1 MFRRLNQSLFE
12 SSIKSAYTRR
22 FKEKGAQAEGVFWSS
37 RVSQTARFEQ
47 VLANMKAEFGST
59 NFYLADIGCGYG
71 ALFHYI
77 QSKPAWRQIDYSGVD
92 ITPEMVSYCKREH
105 TSHKNRFSL
114 GRQPKHPVDF
124 AVFIGTFNLCHTDDY
139 ELWEDY
145 ILRHLAVSWARVR
158 YGLILNI
165 TSLETAKINNHIFYV
180 NPEAFAK
187 KLASR
192 FGAVSAA
199 PTQFVPQ
206 DTTFIICKEKHERHI
221 TKLRKAQR

>member
-1 MFRRLNQSLFE
+1 M
-12 SSIKSAYTRR
+12 
-22 FKEKGAQAEGVFWSS
+22 FWSS

-47 VLANMKAEFGST
+47 VLANMKVEFGST
-59 NFYLADIGCGYG
+59 SFYLADIGCGYG

-77 QSKPAWRQIDYSGVD
+77 QSKPAWRQIKYSGVD
-92 ITPEMVSYCKREH
+92 ITPEMVSYCKRKH
-105 TSHKNRFSL
+105 TSYKHHFSL
-114 GRQPKHPVDF
+114 GRQPKYPVDF
-124 AVFIGTFNLCHTDDY
+124 AVFVGTFNLCHTDNY

-145 ILRHLAVSWARVR
+145 ILRQLAFSWARVR

-165 TSLETAKINNHIFYV
+165 TSSETATINNHIFYV

-206 DTTFIICKEKHERHI
+206 DTTFTIFKKKHERYT
-221 TKLRKAQR
+221 TKLCKAQR

>member
-1 MFRRLNQSLFE
+1 MFRRLSQSLFE

-22 FKEKGAQAEGVFWSS
+22 FREKGAHAEGVFWSS

-59 NFYLADIGCGYG
+59 SFCLADIGCGYG

-77 QSKPAWRQIDYSGVD
+77 QSTPAWHQIDYCGVD
-92 ITPEMVSYCKREH
+92 ITPEMVNYCKRKH
-105 TSHKNRFSL
+105 AYHKNRFSL

-124 AVFIGTFNLCHTDDY
+124 AVFVGTFNLCHTYDY

-145 ILRHLAVSWARVR
+145 ILRHLAVSWASVR

-180 NPEAFAK
+180 NPQAFAE

-192 FGAVSAA
+192 FGKVSAA
-199 PTQFVPQ
+199 PTKFVPQ
-206 DTTFIICKEKHERHI
+206 DTTFIICK
-221 TKLRKAQR
+221 

>member
-1 MFRRLNQSLFE
+1 MFE

-37 RVSQTARFEQ
+37 RVSQAARFEQ

-77 QSKPAWRQIDYSGVD
+77 QSKSAWRQIDYSGVD
-92 ITPEMVSYCKREH
+92 ITPEMVSYCKRKH
-105 TSHKNRFSL
+105 ASHKHRFSL
-114 GRQPKHPVDF
+114 GRQPKHTVDF
-124 AVFIGTFNLCHTDDY
+124 AVFVGTFNLCHTDDY
-139 ELWEDY
+139 ELWQDY
-145 ILRHLAVSWARVR
+145 ILRHLTVSWARVR

-180 NPEAFAK
+180 NPEAFAE

-206 DTTFIICKEKHERHI
+206 DTTFTIFKEKHERNV
-221 TKLRKAQR
+221 TKARKAQR

>member
-1 MFRRLNQSLFE
+1 MFRRLSQSFFE
-12 SSIKSAYTRR
+12 SSIKSAYTCR
-22 FKEKGAQAEGVFWSS
+22 FREKGAHAEGVFWSS

-59 NFYLADIGCGYG
+59 SFCLADIGCGYG

-77 QSKPAWRQIDYSGVD
+77 QSTPAWHQIDYCGVD
-92 ITPEMVSYCKREH
+92 ITPEMVNYCKRKH
-105 TSHKNRFSL
+105 ASHKNRFSL

-124 AVFIGTFNLCHTDDY
+124 AVFVGTFNLCHTYDY

-145 ILRHLAVSWARVR
+145 ILRHLAVSWASVR

-180 NPEAFAK
+180 NPEAFAE

-199 PTQFVPQ
+199 PTKFVPQ
-206 DTTFIICKEKHERHI
+206 DTTFIICK
-221 TKLRKAQR
+221 

>member
-1 MFRRLNQSLFE
+1 MFRRLSQSLFE

-47 VLANMKAEFGST
+47 VLENMKAEFSST
-59 NFYLADIGCGYG
+59 SFCLADIGCGYG

-77 QSKPAWRQIDYSGVD
+77 QSKPAWHQIDYSGVD

-105 TSHKNRFSL
+105 ASNKHLFSL

-124 AVFIGTFNLCHTDDY
+124 AVFVGTFNLCHTDDY

-145 ILRHLAVSWARVR
+145 ILRHLAVCWARVR

-180 NPEAFAK
+180 NPEAFAE

-192 FGAVSAA
+192 FGAVSAS

-206 DTTFIICKEKHERHI
+206 DTTFIICKKKHERQI
-221 TKLRKAQR
+221 ARLRKAQR